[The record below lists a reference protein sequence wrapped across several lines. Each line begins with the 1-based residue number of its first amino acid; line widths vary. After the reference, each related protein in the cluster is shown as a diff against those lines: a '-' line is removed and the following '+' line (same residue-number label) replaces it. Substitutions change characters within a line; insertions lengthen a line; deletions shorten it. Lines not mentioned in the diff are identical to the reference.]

1 METRIAL
8 IGIIVDDMN
17 ATEQLNQILH
27 AYGDYVVGRMGIP
40 YRKKGYVLS
49 VLLLMLLNT
58 VISSL
63 SGKLGC
69 SRESLLR
76 QFTQNGEYRM
86 KLDQSLTKQQLVS
99 LLAWEDFSE
108 VYEVADTLRKE
119 RKGDWIDIRAILE
132 FSNYCRCQCRYCG
145 LNCRNR
151 HLKRYRLSPEQIVET
166 CREAANAGYRTV
178 VLQSG
183 EDRWYTPKL
192 LGDII
197 RRVKE
202 TGMAVTVSCGEFS
215 DEDYAYFR
223 ECGADR
229 YLIKHETANEKI
241 YAQLHPGT
249 SLKERVRCLKTIKRL
264 GYETGSGFMIGLP
277 GQTLE
282 TVAEDLLLLKEIGCD
297 MAGIGR
303 LSLILILI

>member
-40 YRKKGYVLS
+40 YREKGVCIIS
-49 VLLLMLLNT
+49 VVVDAPNT

-63 SGKLGC
+63 SGKLGMLKGITVKTIY
-69 SRESLLR
+69 SKWGI
-76 QFTQNGEYRM
+76 QNETGSIA
-86 KLDQSLTKQQLVS
+86 DKQQLVS

-249 SLKERVRCLKTIKRL
+249 S
-264 GYETGSGFMIGLP
+264 
-277 GQTLE
+277 
-282 TVAEDLLLLKEIGCD
+282 
-297 MAGIGR
+297 
-303 LSLILILI
+303 